1 MKACGVIVEYNPF
14 HNGHRYHLEQ
24 ARCKSQA
31 DVIICAM
38 SGNFLQRGE
47 AAIIDKWQR
56 ANSALQNGADIVL
69 ELPFEWAVQSADY
82 FAQGGVNMLA
92 AIGCEYLCFG
102 TDSQEKMDYQHIG
115 QFLHQNHQQLNQ
127 LFHQM
132 ADEKLSYAENMIRVF
147 QSLEIDI
154 PFDHKQPN
162 HILGLSYA
170 KANSQLLKPMTLLAI
185 PRIES
190 GYHEQKLGESRI
202 VSATAIRRGIFRGEE
217 ITPYVPSSSLAYLT
231 ERKVCLEDFFPYLKF
246 RLLTMDLAELQQIY
260 QMEEGL
266 AFRMKKLIRSCF
278 SYESLINQL
287 KSKRYS
293 QTRIQRLLLYCL
305 LNVRKEEIRN
315 AWQTP
320 SIRILGFTE
329 KGQGY
334 LNKVKKQ
341 VPYPL
346 ITRVGKVEATR
357 LSLTIRSDEVYRLAN
372 SHIQEQNFRT
382 MIKMLKDE
390 CN

>member
-147 QSLEIDI
+147 QALEIDI

-202 VSATAIRRGIFRGEE
+202 ASATAIRRGIFRGEE
-217 ITPYVPSSSLAYLT
+217 IIPYVPSSSLAYLT

-382 MIKMLKDE
+382 MIKMLKDGR
-390 CN
+390 N

>member
-82 FAQGGVNMLA
+82 FAQGGVMMLA
-92 AIGCEYLCFG
+92 AIGCDSLCFG

-147 QSLEIDI
+147 QALEIDI

-170 KANSQLLKPMTLLAI
+170 KANSQLPKQMELLAI
-185 PRIES
+185 ERKNS
-190 GYHEQKLGESRI
+190 GYHDEGFTSETI
-202 VSATAIRRGIFRGEE
+202 ASATAIRRGIFCGEE
-217 ITPYVPSSSLAYLT
+217 ITPYVPASSLDHL
-231 ERKVCLEDFFPYLKF
+231 EDQKVCLEDYFPYLKF

-293 QTRIQRLLLYCL
+293 RTRIQRLLLYCL

-341 VPYPL
+341 LPYPL

-372 SHIQEQNFRT
+372 PHIQEQNFRT
-382 MIKMLKDE
+382 MIKMLKDG

>member
-24 ARCKSQA
+24 ARLQSQA
-31 DVIICAM
+31 DVMICAM

-102 TDSQEKMDYQHIG
+102 TDSHKKIDYQHIG
-115 QFLHQNHQQLNQ
+115 QFLHQRRQQLDQ
-127 LFHQM
+127 LFHQT

-147 QSLEIDI
+147 QALEMDI

-170 KANSQLLKPMTLLAI
+170 KANSQLPKPMELLAI
-185 PRIES
+185 ERKNS
-190 GYHEQKLGESRI
+190 GYHDEGFTSGTI
-202 VSATAIRRGIFRGEE
+202 ASATAIRRGIFCGEE
-217 ITPYVPSSSLAYLT
+217 ITSYVPTSSLDHL
-231 ERKVCLEDFFPYLKF
+231 EDQKVCLEDYFPYLKF
-246 RLLTMDLAELQQIY
+246 RLLTMDLASLKQIY
-260 QMEEGL
+260 QMEAGL
-266 AFRMKKLIRSCF
+266 AVRMKKCIASCE
-278 SYESLINQL
+278 SYKSFVNQL

-305 LNVRKEEIRN
+305 LNVKEAEIKKS
-315 AWQTP
+315 WQNP
-320 SIRILGFTE
+320 SLRVLGFTE
-329 KGQGY
+329 KGQKY
-334 LNKVKKQ
+334 LQQVKKSLAW
-341 VPYPL
+341 PL
-346 ITRVGKVEATR
+346 IARVGKKQAEQ
-357 LSLTIRSDEVYRLAN
+357 LFLTIRADEVYQLAH
-372 SHIQEQNFRT
+372 SKIQEQNFSRAV
-382 MIKMLKDE
+382 IRI
-390 CN
+390 

>member
-82 FAQGGVNMLA
+82 FVFCGVNMLA
-92 AIGCEYLCFG
+92 AIGCESLCFG

-147 QSLEIDI
+147 QALEIDI

-202 VSATAIRRGIFRGEE
+202 ASATAIRRGIFRGEE
-217 ITPYVPSSSLAYLT
+217 IIPYVPSSSLAYLT

-246 RLLTMDLAELQQIY
+246 RLLTMDLASLKQIY

-266 AFRMKKLIRSCF
+266 AVRMKKFIAKCE
-278 SYESLINQL
+278 SYESFVNQL

-346 ITRVGKVEATR
+346 ITRVGKIEATR

-382 MIKMLKDE
+382 MIKMLKDG
-390 CN
+390 

>member
-24 ARCKSQA
+24 ARLQSQA
-31 DVIICAM
+31 DVMICAM

-102 TDSQEKMDYQHIG
+102 TDSHEKIDYQQIG
-115 QFLHQNHQQLNQ
+115 QFLHQRRQQLDQ
-127 LFHQM
+127 LFHQT

-147 QSLEIDI
+147 QALEMDI

-170 KANSQLLKPMTLLAI
+170 KANSQLPKPMELLAI
-185 PRIES
+185 ERKNS
-190 GYHEQKLGESRI
+190 GYHDEGFTSETI
-202 VSATAIRRGIFRGEE
+202 ASATAIRRGIFCGEE
-217 ITPYVPSSSLAYLT
+217 ITPYVPTSSLDHL
-231 ERKVCLEDFFPYLKF
+231 EDQKVCLEDYFPYLKF
-246 RLLTMDLAELQQIY
+246 RLLTMDLVSLKQIY
-260 QMEEGL
+260 QMEAGL
-266 AFRMKKLIRSCF
+266 AVRMKKCIASCE
-278 SYESLINQL
+278 SYESFVNQL

-305 LNVRKEEIRN
+305 LNVKETEIKKS
-315 AWQTP
+315 WQNP
-320 SIRILGFTE
+320 SLRVLGFTE
-329 KGQGY
+329 KGQKY
-334 LNKVKKQ
+334 LQQVKKSLAW
-341 VPYPL
+341 PL
-346 ITRVGKVEATR
+346 IARVGQKQAEQ
-357 LSLTIRSDEVYRLAN
+357 LFLTIRADEVYQLAH
-372 SHIQEQNFRT
+372 SKIQEQNFSRAV
-382 MIKMLKDE
+382 IRI
-390 CN
+390 

>member
-24 ARCKSQA
+24 ARLQSQA
-31 DVIICAM
+31 DVMICAM

-102 TDSQEKMDYQHIG
+102 TDSHEKIDYQQIG

-132 ADEKLSYAENMIRVF
+132 ADEKFSYAENMIRVF
-147 QSLEIDI
+147 QALEMDI

-170 KANSQLLKPMTLLAI
+170 KANSQLPKPMELLAI
-185 PRIES
+185 ERKNS
-190 GYHEQKLGESRI
+190 GYHDEGFTSETI
-202 VSATAIRRGIFRGEE
+202 ASATAIRRGIFCGEE
-217 ITPYVPSSSLAYLT
+217 ITPYVPASSLDHL
-231 ERKVCLEDFFPYLKF
+231 EDQKVCLEDYFPYLKF
-246 RLLTMDLAELQQIY
+246 RILTMDLASLKQIY
-260 QMEEGL
+260 QMEAGL
-266 AFRMKKLIRSCF
+266 AVRMKKYIASCE
-278 SYESLINQL
+278 SYESFVNQL

-305 LNVRKEEIRN
+305 LNVKEAEIKKS
-315 AWQTP
+315 WQNP
-320 SIRILGFTE
+320 SLRVLGFTE
-329 KGQGY
+329 KGQKY
-334 LNKVKKQ
+334 LQQVKKSLAW
-341 VPYPL
+341 PL
-346 ITRVGKVEATR
+346 IARVGQKQAEQ
-357 LSLTIRSDEVYRLAN
+357 LFLTIRADEVYQLAH
-372 SHIQEQNFRT
+372 SKIQEQNFSRAV
-382 MIKMLKDE
+382 IRI
-390 CN
+390 

>member
-1 MKACGVIVEYNPF
+1 MKSCGVIVEYNPF
-14 HNGHRYHLEQ
+14 HNGHRYHLKQ
-24 ARCKSQA
+24 ARLQSQA

-92 AIGCEYLCFG
+92 AIGCECLCFG
-102 TDSQEKMDYQHIG
+102 TDSHEKIDYQHLG
-115 QFLHQNHQQLNQ
+115 QFLHQNRQQLDR
-127 LFHQM
+127 LFHQT

-147 QSLEIDI
+147 QALEMDI

-170 KANSQLLKPMTLLAI
+170 KANSQLTKPMELLAI
-185 PRIES
+185 ERKNS
-190 GYHEQKLGESRI
+190 GYHDKAFTSETI
-202 VSATAIRRGIFRGEE
+202 ASATAIRRGIFRGEE
-217 ITPYVPSSSLAYLT
+217 ISSYVPSSSLVHLT
-231 ERKVCLEDFFPYLKF
+231 EQKVSLEDFFPYLKF

-266 AFRMKKLIRSCF
+266 AVRMKKCIANCET
-278 SYESLINQL
+278 YESFVNQL

-305 LNVRKEEIRN
+305 LNVREAEIKKS
-315 AWQTP
+315 WQNP
-320 SIRILGFTE
+320 SFRVLGFTE
-329 KGQGY
+329 NGQKY

-341 VPYPL
+341 LPYPL
-346 ITRVGKVEATR
+346 ITRVGKLEAAR
-357 LSLTIRSDEVYRLAN
+357 LSLTIRADEVYRLAN
-372 SHIQEQNFRT
+372 SQIQEQNFRT
-382 MIKMLKDE
+382 VIKISKDGY
-390 CN
+390 N